1 MENASKA
8 LIIVATV
15 LIAVLILA
23 IGIYLFRNYSEIA
36 YKNEENQSA
45 QALIQYNN
53 KFEKYKEKEMTIQD
67 VLTIVNLAKD
77 YNERKS
83 EYTITVYLGATN
95 LSNQN
100 IDFKEFL
107 TKYQDN
113 KFEINGNFEYYSDG
127 TIKEIRISK
136 KT

>member
-53 KFEKYKEKEMTIQD
+53 KFENYKEKEMTIQD

>member
-1 MENASKA
+1 MENATKA

>member
-8 LIIVATV
+8 LIIAATV
-15 LIAVLILA
+15 LIAVLILS
-23 IGIYLFRNYSEIA
+23 IGIYIFRNYSEIA

-83 EYTITVYLGATN
+83 EYTITVYLGTTN

-113 KFEINGNFEYYSDG
+113 KFAINGNFEYYSDG
-127 TIKEIRISK
+127 TIKEIKISK
-136 KT
+136 KS

>member
-83 EYTITVYLGATN
+83 EYTITVYLGTTN

>member
-23 IGIYLFRNYSEIA
+23 IGIYLFRNYSEIS